1 MKTFELP
8 NGTTFSTDNMKA
20 QSIRL
25 HSCGCK
31 IVYDPTNNKWLC
43 SIIKCK
49 LHSNNDKQKHLDK
62 SFEYAQSFPKNHPNF
77 PNLTKDDWIDIH
89 ANMAKERKKIG

>member
-1 MKTFELP
+1 MKSFKLS
-8 NGTTFSTDNMKA
+8 NGTAFTTDNMKA

-25 HSCGCK
+25 DCGCK

-49 LHSNNDKQKHLDK
+49 LHAKHDKQKHLDK
-62 SFEYAQSFPKNHPNF
+62 SFEYAQSFPKNHPNY
-77 PNLTKDDWIDIH
+77 PNLTKDDWIDIR